1 MKSMLLTLL
10 VVLGLAC
17 TAILLPAGCRRGAP
31 AHGAAVQ
38 YHCPMHPTVVADR
51 PGDCPICGMQLVPV
65 APETKA
71 PANTPA
77 APAKKILYR
86 STMNPNE
93 VSDHPGKDSMG
104 MELVPVAATGGG
116 EPTPAGLAAVSIPAA
131 VRARMGL
138 TLGAVERRPLT
149 RELRAAAAIV
159 ADETRLYHVTVKIE
173 GYVERLFTA
182 TTGAYIKQGEPL
194 VTIYS
199 PALVSAQ
206 QEYLNVLQRNPELAA
221 AARQRLQLWDIT
233 DEQIDRLARSGKPER
248 VVTLYAPASGWI
260 MERNIAAGHKVMAGE
275 QLLVLAD
282 LSSVWADAAV
292 YQSDLP
298 QVQLGMPV
306 TLTVSAVPG
315 QALAGRV
322 SFIAPALDPAT
333 RTVTVRMAVP
343 NPGLLLKPAMYG
355 VARLAQELG
364 ERLAIPA
371 AAVLRTGEHTYAFRD
386 AGDDRLVPVEIRL
399 GARSGDWFELLGG
412 LQAGDQ
418 VVTSAN
424 FLVDSES
431 AMKAALAALGGGSG
445 K

>member
-1 MKSMLLTLL
+1 MKRILL
-10 VVLGLAC
+10 VLLATLGLA
-17 TAILLPAGCRRGAP
+17 AAVVLLPAGCRRGAP

-38 YHCPMHPTVVADR
+38 YHGPMHPTVVSDR
-51 PGDCPICGMQLVPV
+51 PGECPICGMKLVPV
-65 APETKA
+65 APVPRA
-71 PANTPA
+71 PA
-77 APAKKILYR
+77 APAAPAGPAKKTLYR

-104 MELVPVAATGGG
+104 MEMVPVEVTAGG
-116 EPTPAGLAAVSIPAA
+116 EPTPAGLAAVSITPAA
-131 VRARMGL
+131 RARMGL
-138 TLGAVERRPLT
+138 TLGAVERRPLA
-149 RELRAAAAIV
+149 RELRTAAWID

-173 GYVERLFTA
+173 GYVEQLFTA
-182 TTGAYIKQGEPL
+182 TTGEFVKQGEPL

-199 PALVSAQ
+199 PMLVSAQ
-206 QEYLNVLQRNPELAA
+206 QEYLNVLKSSPELAA
-221 AARQRLQLWDIT
+221 AAKQRLQLWDIT
-233 DEQIDRLARSGKPER
+233 DAQIARLAQAGKPER

-260 MERNIAAGHKVMAGE
+260 IERNIAAGHKAMAGE

-298 QVQLGMPV
+298 YVKLGMPV
-306 TLTVSAVPG
+306 ALTVSAVPG
-315 QALAGRV
+315 QTFTGRV

-333 RTVTVRMAVP
+333 RTVTVRMEVP

-355 VARLAQELG
+355 VARLALELG
-364 ERLAIPA
+364 EQLAIPE

-386 AGDDRLVPVEIRL
+386 AGNGRLVPTELRL
-399 GARSGDWFELLGG
+399 GARSGGWFELLGG

-431 AMKAALAALGGGSG
+431 SMKAAIEALGA